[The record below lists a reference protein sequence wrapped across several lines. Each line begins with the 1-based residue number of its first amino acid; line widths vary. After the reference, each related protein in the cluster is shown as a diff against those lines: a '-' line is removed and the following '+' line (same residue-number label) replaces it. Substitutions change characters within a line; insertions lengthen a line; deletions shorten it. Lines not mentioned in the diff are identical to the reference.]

1 MKVFTVTLM
10 SDGSSDSAIVPI
22 LEWLIAQK
30 LESIPFQVSVVR
42 GDLAPSAGL
51 LSRAHRAIDNF
62 PCDLL
67 VIHRDAER
75 IGWRDRIE
83 EIRLALKDHQLGASW
98 IPVVPVRM
106 TEAWLLH
113 DQHAIRR
120 AAGNPNG
127 DATLQLVGFNQWE
140 TIADPKEMLFRAF
153 RLACGLSGR
162 RLQKFDV
169 HHARYRL
176 ATLIEDFSPL
186 RRLETFNHFE
196 KNLDD
201 AIAATKTNLIK
212 VTLESISGSRSLADA

>member
-1 MKVFTVTLM
+1 MKVYTVTLL

-22 LEWLIAQK
+22 IEWLIAQK
-30 LESIPFQVSVVR
+30 LESTPFQVSVVR

-51 LSRAHRAIDNF
+51 LSRARRAIDNF

-75 IGWRDRIE
+75 TDWRTRIE
-83 EIRLALKDHQLGASW
+83 EIQLALNNQKIGSVW

-113 DQHAIRR
+113 DQQAIRR

-127 DATLQLVGFNQWE
+127 DNILQLGGVNHWE
-140 TIADPKEMLFRAF
+140 AMVDPKDVLFRAL
-153 RLACGLSGR
+153 RQACGLSGR
-162 RLQKFDV
+162 RLQKFNV

-176 ATLIEDFSPL
+176 ATLIEDFSAL
-186 RRLETFNHFE
+186 RELDTFNCFE

-201 AIAATKTNLIK
+201 ALYSA
-212 VTLESISGSRSLADA
+212 GMM

>member
-1 MKVFTVTLM
+1 MKVYTVTLL

-22 LEWLIAQK
+22 IEWLLAQK
-30 LESIPFQVSVVR
+30 IQFTPFQVSVVR

-51 LSRAHRAIDNF
+51 LSRAQRAIENF

-67 VIHRDAER
+67 VVHRDAER
-75 IGWRDRIE
+75 DDWRARIE
-83 EIRLALKDHQLGASW
+83 EIQAALINQTIDSSW
-98 IPVVPVRM
+98 IPIVPVRM

-113 DQHAIRR
+113 DQQAIRR

-127 DATLQLVGFNQWE
+127 NAVLQLGGVNQWE
-140 TIADPKEMLFRAF
+140 TMADPKDVLFRAF
-153 RLACGLSGR
+153 RQACGLSGR

-176 ATLIEDFSPL
+176 ATLIEDFSAL
-186 RRLETFNHFE
+186 RKLDTFNCFE

-201 AIAATKTNLIK
+201 ALQSIN
-212 VTLESISGSRSLADA
+212 VT